1 MKRRST
7 EIMQAILRSKENDIS
22 AKQLMCRYDISRRT
36 LKNDINEINDFLKTI
51 SMEEILITEDG
62 SFKFGGL
69 FDRETVEKN
78 LYQMD
83 MYMYKLSPEERQ
95 IYIMLELIANPHYTT
110 MHRFAEELYVSRIT
124 IMSDIDA
131 VKQILIPSDAELLL
145 DSGKGIKLSCSYEAS
160 LELLVSLYKKIAVNI
175 KNDGY
180 FQRLMLD
187 KMKIQYTFSEL
198 FSYMQD
204 YMKINNLVFIEDIF
218 YDIVLYLFAAF
229 NFRERD
235 HAGTDKL
242 VTEKSKLTNIDHM
255 MLYAG
260 YMLEVPVTEKMI
272 ACFRT
277 YIEKNNLYSFVKTVD
292 EVELYKIIMFF
303 VSQIDQ
309 ELRLELTN
317 DDKLIDSLL
326 MHIKSMKDWGNYE
339 VEFPKNYDLPMNYEL
354 LETLVEK
361 YSYILESFLSYK
373 LSTNMKKSIV
383 IHICVAVI
391 RNRRYYI
398 PKLSIVIVCP
408 GSMAT
413 GKYLEAQIKNY
424 FDFEIAG
431 VLAAGEVV
439 SELEQ
444 MEQKIDFILSTVH
457 IEADQ
462 YKVITVNPFLTMKD
476 LNLIQKEVFQSQK
489 QINLP
494 AEKKKKKILEDLE
507 ELMDDDRL
515 PAEIY
520 DKIES
525 MLMGL
530 KKDPEEESAMAELLN
545 KEFIT
550 IHAAPCSWKEAIRR
564 SAKPLEQFG
573 YIEPRYTQE
582 AIEKVEEYGD
592 YIVVSQGVALAHAGK
607 DSGVIQ
613 DGLSVLVSKEGICFR
628 KEQHQVNLVFCF
640 ASTGEKEYLDLIKE
654 IVAVGKEQKRL
665 KRILKCN
672 TKEEIYH
679 ALIFDR
685 VPDSTQR

>member
-7 EIMQAILRSKENDIS
+7 EIMQAILKSKDSYLSIRHFIS
-22 AKQLMCRYDISRRT
+22 QYNISKRT
-36 LKNDINEINDFLKTI
+36 LKNDVKEINDFLKTI
-51 SMEEILITEDG
+51 SMEEVLITEDG
-62 SFKFGGL
+62 KLKIGES
-69 FDRETVEKN
+69 FDRKRVEQN

-95 IYIMLELIANPHYTT
+95 IYIILELIANPHYTT

-124 IMSDIDA
+124 IMSDVDA
-131 VKQILIPSDAELLL
+131 MKGILEHSEAELLL
-145 DSGKGIKLSCSYEAS
+145 DSGKGMKLSCSYDAS
-160 LELLVSLYKKIAVNI
+160 LELLVSLYKKIAINI

-180 FQRLMLD
+180 FQRMMLE

-198 FSYMQD
+198 FSYMQE

-235 HAGTDKL
+235 QDNIGRL
-242 VTEKSKLTNIDHM
+242 VTEKTKLTGIDHM

-272 ACFRT
+272 NCFRM

-292 EVELYKIIMFF
+292 EVELYKIIMYF
-303 VSQIDQ
+303 VSKIDQ
-309 ELRLELTN
+309 ELHLELTN
-317 DDKLIDSLL
+317 DEKLIDSLL

-339 VEFPKNYDLPMNYEL
+339 VEIPKNYDLPMNYEL
-354 LETLVEK
+354 LEASVEK
-361 YSYILESFLSYK
+361 YSYILESFLSYQ

-431 VLAAGEVV
+431 VLAAGEVIG
-439 SELEQ
+439 ELEQ
-444 MEQKIDFILSTVH
+444 MERKIDFIISTVH
-457 IEADQ
+457 IEADE

-494 AEKKKKKILEDLE
+494 IEKKKKKLLVDLQD
-507 ELMDDDRL
+507 LMDDDKL
-515 PAEIY
+515 SAATY
-520 DKIES
+520 DKIEAI
-525 MLMGL
+525 LMEMRKPL
-530 KKDPEEESAMAELLN
+530 ERQNAMAELL
-545 KEFIT
+545 KKDFIT
-550 IHAAPCSWKEAIRR
+550 VSTSSCDWKEAIKR

-573 YIEPRYTQE
+573 YIEQRYAEE
-582 AIEKVEEYGD
+582 AIQKVEEYGD
-592 YIVVSQGVALAHAGK
+592 YIVVSRGVALAHAGK
-607 DSGVIQ
+607 DSGVIK
-613 DGLSVLVSKEGICFR
+613 DGLSLLVSKDGISFQ
-628 KEQHQVNLVFCF
+628 KDNDKVNLIFCF
-640 ASTGEKEYLDLIKE
+640 ACTGEKEYLDLIKE
-654 IVAVGKEQKRL
+654 IVAVGKEQNRL
-665 KRILKCN
+665 KMILNCN
-672 TKEEIYH
+672 TTEEIYH
-679 ALIFDR
+679 TLMFE
-685 VPDSTQR
+685 

>member
-7 EIMQAILRSKENDIS
+7 EIMQGILKSKEDDVS
-22 AKQLMCRYDISRRT
+22 AKQFMSRYDISRRT

-51 SMEEILITEDG
+51 SMGEIFITEDG
-62 SFKFGGL
+62 NLKIGGL
-69 FDRETVEKN
+69 FDREKIEEH

-110 MHRFAEELYVSRIT
+110 MHRFAEELFVSRIT
-124 IMSDIDA
+124 IMSDVDA
-131 VKQILIPSDAELLL
+131 MKQILRNSDAELIL

-175 KNDGY
+175 KNDGF
-180 FQRLMLD
+180 FQRMMLK
-187 KMKIQYTFSEL
+187 KMKIKYTFSEL

-218 YDIVLYLFAAF
+218 YDIVLYLFTAF
-229 NFRERD
+229 NFREQD
-235 HAGTDKL
+235 HDEADKV
-242 VTEKSKLTNIDHM
+242 VTERMKLTNIDHM

-260 YMLEVPVTEKMI
+260 YMLDVPVTEKMI
-272 ACFRT
+272 DCFRD

-292 EVELYKIIMFF
+292 EVELYKVIMFF
-303 VSQIDQ
+303 VSKIDQ

-339 VEFPKNYDLPMNYEL
+339 VEIPKNYDLPMNYEL

-373 LSTNMKKSIV
+373 LSSNMKKSIV

-424 FDFEIAG
+424 FDFEIVG
-431 VLAAGEVV
+431 VLAAGEVIG
-439 SELEQ
+439 ELEQ
-444 MEQKIDFILSTVH
+444 MERKIDFILSTVH
-457 IEADQ
+457 IEADE
-462 YKVITVNPFLTMKD
+462 YKVITVNPFLTMRD

-494 AEKKKKKILEDLE
+494 IEKKKKKLLGDLQD
-507 ELMDDDRL
+507 LMDDDKL
-515 PAEIY
+515 SAETY
-520 DKIES
+520 DKIEAI
-525 MLMGL
+525 LMEMKKPL
-530 KKDPEEESAMAELLN
+530 KKENAMAELL
-545 KEFIT
+545 KKDFIAIKT
-550 IHAAPCSWKEAIRR
+550 ASCHWKEAIKR
-564 SAKPLEQFG
+564 SAEPLEQFG
-573 YIEPRYTQE
+573 YIEQRYAEE
-582 AIEKVEEYGD
+582 AIQKVEEYGD
-592 YIVVSQGVALAHAGK
+592 YIVVSRGVALAHAGK
-607 DSGVIQ
+607 DSGVIK
-613 DGLSVLVSKEGICFR
+613 DGLSLLVCKDGISFQ
-628 KEQHQVNLVFCF
+628 KDKAKVNLIFCF
-640 ASTGEKEYLDLIKE
+640 ACTGEKEYLDLIKE
-654 IVAVGKEQKRL
+654 IVAVGKEQNRL
-665 KRILKCN
+665 KMILNCN
-672 TKEEIYH
+672 TAQEIYDT
-679 ALIFDR
+679 LIFDEKR
-685 VPDSTQR
+685 KRS